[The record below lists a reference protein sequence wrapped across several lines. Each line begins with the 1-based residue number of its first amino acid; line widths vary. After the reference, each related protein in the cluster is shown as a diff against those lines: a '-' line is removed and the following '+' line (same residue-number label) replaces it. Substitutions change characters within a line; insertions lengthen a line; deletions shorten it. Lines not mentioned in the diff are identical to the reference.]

1 MPTQSAT
8 EARFRQVMERVRR
21 AEARA
26 IGRRVSA
33 AASGRAG
40 SGSGVLVVAVTKYA
54 DLEQIRELVMLGHR
68 DFGESQ
74 VLQLL
79 QRAAFVDEVLA
90 RQRTMKGVVS
100 ARKAG
105 APAAACIG
113 TSGGPASPSACG
125 THAPAAA
132 APPAADETSVEP
144 VRWHMIGHLQRNK
157 VKKCLE
163 VARLIHSVDSLRLV
177 EEIQSIAFKRDRV
190 IDVLVQVNCAE
201 EKGKFGCA
209 VAAAPHLCE
218 QIDTMVHLRVR
229 GLMTMAPYSEDPEDS
244 RPTFER
250 CAELFHE
257 IRSRGVGGA
266 HFNILSMGMS
276 GDFEVAI
283 ECGAN
288 MVRIG
293 SAIFG
298 QRRDPESVETDEE
311 E

>member
-8 EARFRQVMERVRR
+8 EARYHQVMERVRR

-33 AASGRAG
+33 AASGRA
-40 SGSGVLVVAVTKYA
+40 GSGVLVVAVTKYA

-79 QRAAFVDEVLA
+79 QRAAFVDEVLT

-105 APAAACIG
+105 TPAPARIG

-125 THAPAAA
+125 THAET
-132 APPAADETSVEP
+132 DEAGVEP

-177 EEIQSIAFKRDRV
+177 EEIQSIAFKRDMV

-244 RPTFER
+244 RHTFER

-298 QRRDPESVETDEE
+298 QRRDPESVEADEE
-311 E
+311 D